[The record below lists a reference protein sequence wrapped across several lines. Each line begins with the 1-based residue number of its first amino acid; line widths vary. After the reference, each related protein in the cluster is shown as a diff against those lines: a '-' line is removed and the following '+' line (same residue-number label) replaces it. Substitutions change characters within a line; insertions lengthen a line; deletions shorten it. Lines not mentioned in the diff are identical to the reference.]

1 MNIHSTVEN
10 ARKRRATYAKR
21 MHDLVA
27 AASSEGLV
35 TTGVRVYEQMAE
47 TRWKI
52 DAIDYALRGFEDGV
66 TAEDFL
72 ASLDGIRQDL
82 IAKGAH
88 PTGGMRS
95 EPDAYWHELGKMERD
110 MRLAEAHARDTIR
123 EKEVAASLRG

>member
-1 MNIHSTVEN
+1 MKIHSTVEN

-27 AASSEGLV
+27 AASSEGVLK
-35 TTGVRVYEQMAE
+35 TGVRIYEQMAE

-52 DAIDYALRGFEDGV
+52 DAIDYVLAGFEDGV
-66 TAEDFL
+66 DAGAFL
-72 ASLDGIRQDL
+72 AVLAGVRRDL

-88 PTGGMRS
+88 PTGGMRA

-110 MRLAEAHARDTIR
+110 MQLAE
-123 EKEVAASLRG
+123 KEAQNTLRKEQVSESLRG